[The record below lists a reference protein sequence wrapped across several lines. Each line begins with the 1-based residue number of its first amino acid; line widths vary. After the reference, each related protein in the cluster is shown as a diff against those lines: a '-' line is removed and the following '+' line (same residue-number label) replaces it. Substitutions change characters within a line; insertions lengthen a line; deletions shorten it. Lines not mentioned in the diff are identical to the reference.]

1 VKKTYFLLMFLISFS
16 LISAQEQSGAEICSK
31 GKIAAL
37 SRQQNSVTFY
47 PGDSNIDATYYKL
60 DLNITY
66 TPKMLVGNVTVNFKS
81 TTDALQTFFLDLV
94 NGMQVDSI
102 LNNNSKLTFTHTN
115 DVITITLP
123 QVMNMGDSN
132 SVNIYYHG
140 NPESAGG
147 FGTFVFD
154 THGSNNDP
162 IIWTLS
168 EPYGSSAWFPCKD
181 TPGDKVDSSDVWVT
195 ANDFYVVAS
204 NGTLESSKKVGTNL
218 WQYKWKNRY
227 PIAQYLISIAM
238 TNYFVYHNQFEY
250 TPGDSMDLTHFIF
263 PERWNS
269 TIQGQVDKT
278 VDMLAVFSDK
288 FGLYPFIDEKY
299 GHAQFGWGGGM
310 EHQTCTSIVSFGE
323 SIVSHELAHQW
334 FGDAVTCKDWHHIW
348 LNEGFA
354 TYGES
359 VYIEAKRGMT
369 AYKNQIQYEMNSA
382 KNAKGSIWV
391 QDISSESEIF
401 NGSRSYA
408 KGAVVLHML
417 RGILGTD
424 TFFDV
429 LKAYIADPILGY
441 GVATTEDFRR
451 VAQDVSGVDLDYFFS
466 EWIYGENF
474 PHYSYDWGYSSLG
487 SGNYNVWITLDQTQ
501 NVNPSYFTMP
511 IQLKITAGG
520 VDTTVTA
527 FNNQQSQ
534 TFNFTV
540 SGLPSRLTFDPN
552 NWILKTM
559 GSITEVNTDDII
571 PNSFKLAQNYPNPFN
586 PSTKIEFS
594 IPETAEANLTVYDML
609 GNRVAT
615 LVNGKK
621 SAGKY
626 SVEFKPENRIASGIY
641 LYKLQ
646 SGKFSQTR
654 KMILLK

>member
-1 VKKTYFLLMFLISFS
+1 MKKTYFLLMFLISFS